1 MRDIVIVNRLQS
13 MADVEVDW
21 LAPSPAGAFLS
32 DRGYNVLACSNQL
45 AGSGKTYAQVFD
57 NCTEEFN
64 LVEYTRRDTALHQH
78 DFMISAQSWAQKD
91 YDVIVGDEA
100 FWLLSGFS
108 SAPAAK
114 PAPFVFMTDFIGVK
128 AMRPRLRDL
137 LTSWYVNFKYTMSHW
152 GPDAYIYIGSA
163 EEIPPERLGILL
175 PGRRSWAQKHCRF
188 VKPIAGFEPGSL
200 ADKSS
205 LRRRLG
211 LPADPLI
218 FLAVMGAEGECR
230 YRTRQIEKTFGLL
243 RQDFPGAYFILV
255 GPEKDVDSWIQ
266 HYRHLDKLYEYFAA
280 SDFALVQSGYGKVV
294 ELSALGVPFV
304 AIPLDYHFEQEY
316 VMAHRLKH
324 YGGGKLITLRDHSP
338 NEIAEAAKQAVGRP
352 VQRVPT
358 DNGTEVSQILLD
370 VARSHKISVDA

>member
-1 MRDIVIVNRLQS
+1 
-13 MADVEVDW
+13 
-21 LAPSPAGAFLS
+21 
-32 DRGYNVLACSNQL
+32 
-45 AGSGKTYAQVFD
+45 
-57 NCTEEFN
+57 
-64 LVEYTRRDTALHQH
+64 
-78 DFMISAQSWAQKD
+78 
-91 YDVIVGDEA
+91 
-100 FWLLSGFS
+100 
-108 SAPAAK
+108 
-114 PAPFVFMTDFIGVK
+114 
-128 AMRPRLRDL
+128 
-137 LTSWYVNFKYTMSHW
+137 
-152 GPDAYIYIGSA
+152 
-163 EEIPPERLGILL
+163 
-175 PGRRSWAQKHCRF
+175 
-188 VKPIAGFEPGSL
+188 
-200 ADKSS
+200 
-205 LRRRLG
+205 
-211 LPADPLI
+211 
-218 FLAVMGAEGECR
+218 MGAEGECR